1 MMLLILLFL
10 DIFFKVLTNNILFFF
25 LPFLLIYFLKTYK
38 SFWILFLA
46 SSLINDLML
55 YIPLGFTGLII
66 GGFFLF
72 LLFLKKFV
80 SFESKNLVFLL
91 NFLMQAIYIFSIFY
105 FLKLQSF
112 NLFFYIFLI
121 NFLFSSFII
130 FIYKVFF

>member
-10 DIFFKVLTNNILFFF
+10 DIVFKVLTNNILFFF
-25 LPFLLIYFLKTYK
+25 LPFLLIYFLKSYK

-66 GGFFLF
+66 GGFFLL